1 MAKLS
6 RDLQALRAK
15 LNAAK
20 STESV
25 VSLQADGPGTVKL
38 GLARSQNGPVA
49 QVAIIFADPDTYPNA
64 AVLLLCE
71 GNDAFNSQLED
82 LSDEFQDGSDL
93 AALVSAICARLDFPT
108 CLSEGSTSSG
118 ISPVLV
124 ECLSRAFIIKS
135 SSLLISAFL
144 NLWLGLE
151 CLQHMRCSHALVDC

>member
-15 LNAAK
+15 LSTAK
-20 STESV
+20 SDESV

-49 QVAIIFADPDTYPNA
+49 QVAIIFADDTYPNA

-71 GNDAFNSQLED
+71 GNDSFNSQLED

-118 ISPVLV
+118 TSHVLI
-124 ECLSRAFIIKS
+124 ECLQRAFIKV
-135 SSLLISAFL
+135 SSLLISVFL
-144 NLWLGLE
+144 IFGW
-151 CLQHMRCSHALVDC
+151 D